1 VSNPWDIV
9 ILGCG
14 QLGGNLKTAL
24 EAEKIHVLGVR
35 RIPVPDDSTFI
46 SLDLDVA
53 DAWEQ
58 LAQVPL
64 APNAVIIAIM
74 TPDAR
79 TEDAYRQR
87 YVGVSER
94 LRQFVSAPGR
104 EHVVIWVSSTAV
116 FGQHQSGVL
125 DESVPAEPDHWRG
138 YCLREAEQNIE
149 QIQAATVIR
158 LTGLY
163 NAQSLIRL
171 QDPGFREQLDS
182 KVVSNRIHREDAVSW
197 LNALACNYLQKI
209 PVPSLIHGVD
219 MGSARYQEIYDFVD
233 GVSSAIKPATVG
245 RIVNSRYRDRM
256 PALQYPTCEVVINS
270 P

>member
-1 VSNPWDIV
+1 MSNPWDIV

-14 QLGGNLKTAL
+14 QLGGNLKKAL
-24 EAEKIHVLGVR
+24 EAEKIQVLGVR
-35 RIPVPDDSTFI
+35 RTLVPDDSTFI

-53 DAWEQ
+53 DDWEQ
-58 LAQVPL
+58 LTQVTL
-64 APNAVIIAIM
+64 APNAVIVAIM

-104 EHVVIWVSSTAV
+104 EHAVIWVSSTAV

-125 DESVPAEPDHWRG
+125 DESVPAAPDHWRG

-149 QIQAATVIR
+149 QIPAATVIR
-158 LTGLY
+158 FTGLY
-163 NAQSLIRL
+163 NAQSLIRF
-171 QDPGFREQLDS
+171 QDQGFREQLNS
-182 KVVSNRIHREDAVSW
+182 KVVSNRIHREDALSW
-197 LNALACNYLQKI
+197 LNALACDHLQKT

-219 MGSARYQEIYDFVD
+219 MGPASYQEIYDFVD
-233 GVSSAIKPATVG
+233 GVSPAIKPATAG

-256 PALQYPTCEVVINS
+256 PALRYPTCEAIINS